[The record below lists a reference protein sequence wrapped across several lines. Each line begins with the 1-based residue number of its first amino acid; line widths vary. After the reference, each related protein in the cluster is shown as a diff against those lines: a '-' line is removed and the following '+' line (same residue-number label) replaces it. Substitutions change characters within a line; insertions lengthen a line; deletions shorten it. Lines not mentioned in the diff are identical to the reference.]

1 MTPVHPS
8 PYSAESGPIERPIH
22 WAIVL
27 QGDPSTTPA
36 SYSGDCNG
44 ILQILL
50 DLKNE
55 SARTEVIIY
64 QSRKLTVMFI
74 VIIYEMSCSARLV
87 KGFKVMR

>member
-22 WAIVL
+22 WPIVL

-44 ILQILL
+44 ILL

-55 SARTEVIIY
+55 SVMREVIIY
-64 QSRKLTVMFI
+64 QSGKFTLMFI
-74 VIIYEMSCSARLV
+74 VMIYAMSCSARLV
-87 KGFKVMR
+87 KGFEVMR